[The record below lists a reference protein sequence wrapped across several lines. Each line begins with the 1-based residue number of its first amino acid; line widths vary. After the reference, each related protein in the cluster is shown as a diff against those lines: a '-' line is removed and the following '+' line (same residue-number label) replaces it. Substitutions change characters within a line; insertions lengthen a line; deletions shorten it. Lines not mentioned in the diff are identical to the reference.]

1 MAAHTPPPGP
11 TLPTD
16 EERDAER
23 DAKLD
28 TAVRMLEQR
37 LASQPRDQQAARRL
51 VMLLDFH
58 VPGNP
63 ELGAY
68 TRCQNRLAALH
79 SDAGW
84 TRALLDTEA
93 AARSYKTW
101 EALLDSHDV
110 RPHVNFNQLFMGQH
124 PRINGK
130 VAACDAYLAFFKT
143 EGVIPGICHDC
154 YKVQLLPQNLAAHI
168 ATYFL
173 LRDVALPRDNARKCM
188 IEVRDY
194 SPYPYKAYVFC
205 ESEDE
210 AQSCLSA
217 LAHALA
223 VAGIGDV
230 RLGITHG
237 CTEYGVRYPDFKY
250 SKDGAHRRFARPPG
264 WDEAEARLHAG
275 GPPAP
280 PPVPDCNNAGITIR
294 DVLGIRTW
302 VRYAELIGDAT
313 YARFARL
320 LVGRP
325 ELDMP
330 EPFIARVRAQ
340 ASARQGQMAELAE
353 SLAARA

>member
-16 EERDAER
+16 AER
-23 DAKLD
+23 DAKRD
-28 TAVRMLEQR
+28 TAVRMLERR
-37 LASQPRDQQAARRL
+37 LASQPHDQQAARGL

-58 VPGNP
+58 VPSNP

-79 SDAGW
+79 SDVGW

-110 RPHVNFNQLFMGQH
+110 RPHVNFNQLFMGQFL
-124 PRINGK
+124 RINGK
-130 VAACDAYLAFFKT
+130 AAACDAYLAFFKK
-143 EGVIPGICHDC
+143 EGVIPRICHDC

-188 IEVRDY
+188 IEVREY

-210 AQSCLSA
+210 AQFCLSA
-217 LAHALA
+217 LTRALG

-313 YARFARL
+313 YAKFARL
-320 LVGRP
+320 QVDRP

-340 ASARQGQMAELAE
+340 ASLRQGQMAELAE